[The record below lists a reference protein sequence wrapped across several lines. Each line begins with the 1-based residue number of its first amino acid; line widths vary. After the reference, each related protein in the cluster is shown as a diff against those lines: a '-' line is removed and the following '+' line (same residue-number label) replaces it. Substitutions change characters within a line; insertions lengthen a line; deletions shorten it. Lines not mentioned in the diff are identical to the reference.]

1 MKTELTD
8 ALKKVKFGLHL
19 GFLAL
24 GLLFMTM
31 SCGST
36 KNTGNAKDLEHF
48 EQLRELVHSRH
59 FKIENDRALP
69 FRLTTVNLIGNP
81 NFIQFKG
88 DRVEV
93 FLPYFGVRQSGGGYG
108 TSGGIEYEGPAKDLD
123 ITEDMAN
130 NNILIK
136 FEGRQGSEHLQF
148 VITLFEKGNAS
159 TSVNSSERDHISYW
173 GDVRALPEKK
183 Q

>member
-1 MKTELTD
+1 MKTESTSTPG
-8 ALKKVKFGLHL
+8 KVISRLQL

-24 GLLFMTM
+24 GLILISM
-31 SCGST
+31 SCSST
-36 KNTGNAKDLEHF
+36 KNVKNTNDSEPF
-48 EQLRELVHSRH
+48 EQLRELVSSRK
-59 FKIENDRALP
+59 FEIKNDWAVPLR
-69 FRLTTVNLIGNP
+69 FTSINLIGNT
-81 NFIQFKG
+81 NFIRFKG
-88 DRVEV
+88 DSVEL

-108 TSGGIEYEGPAKDLD
+108 SSGGIEYEGPAMDLK

-148 VITLFEKGNAS
+148 IIKLFEKGNAS

-173 GDVRALPEKK
+173 GDVRALPERKL
-183 Q
+183 